1 MRSRILIAFC
11 ALALGLLVPVPV
23 QADKIDAT
31 PGRKYKL
38 TKQHGPWMIMV
49 ATLYEPPPDRKKAGL
64 THEEAADKLVYE
76 LRKLSIPAYT
86 FSMDEVTTPIETTD
100 RQGRASRRS
109 YRSQKGGICVVA
121 GNYSSTEDSVAK
133 KTLEFIKT
141 YVPKSWKDDAAF
153 RPTPGKPNPLS
164 GAFLSINP
172 MLAPEEVA
180 SRKRDSLLLK
190 LNAGS
195 EYSIME
201 NKGKFTL
208 VIATFTGKSQT
219 AVGSGGIKKAMD
231 EFEVS
236 TGSLD
241 EAAARAWKV
250 AKMLREGMIDGR
262 NRGKKYDAF
271 VFHERYQSVVT
282 VGSFY
287 SKTDPRIAQMV
298 DVFGA
303 KTIAGPNGKPLLAGE
318 GIVIP
323 GATPDPV
330 IFDPKPKLIDVPLL
344 KPEAAAKP
352 ATTGRSSILGGSK
365 TK

>member
-1 MRSRILIAFC
+1 MRSRILIAVC
-11 ALALGLLVPVPV
+11 ALALGLLLPVPV

-49 ATLYEPPPDRKKAGL
+49 ATLYEPPPERKKEGM
-64 THEEAADKLVYE
+64 THEEAADKLVLE
-76 LRKLSIPAYT
+76 LRKLSIPAYS

-100 RQGRASRRS
+100 RAGRSIKRS
-109 YRSQKGGICVVA
+109 YRSQKGGVCVVA
-121 GNYSSTEDSVAK
+121 GNYGSTEDSVAK

-201 NKGKFTL
+201 NKGKYTL

-219 AVGSGGIKKAMD
+219 EVGNSKIKKAIE
-231 EFEVS
+231 EFEV

-241 EAAARAWKV
+241 DAGSRAWKV

-262 NRGKKYDAF
+262 NKGKKYDAF
-271 VFHERYQSVVT
+271 VFHDRYKSVVT
-282 VGSFY
+282 VGSFD
-287 SKTDPRIAQMV
+287 SKTDPRITQFV

-323 GATPDPV
+323 GNVPDPV
-330 IFDPKPKLIDVPLL
+330 IFDPKPKLIDVPKLTA
-344 KPEAAAKP
+344 EASTSRP
-352 ATTGRSSILGGSK
+352 SLFGSSK
-365 TK
+365 K